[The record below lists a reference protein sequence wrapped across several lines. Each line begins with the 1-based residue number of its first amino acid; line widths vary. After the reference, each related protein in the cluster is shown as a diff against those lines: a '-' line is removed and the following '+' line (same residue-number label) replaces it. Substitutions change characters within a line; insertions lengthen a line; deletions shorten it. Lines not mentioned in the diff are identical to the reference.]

1 MKSKREPSAL
11 QLTTLSGEEF
21 VEACYKIILNRK
33 SDVQGRT
40 HYQRMLGTGS
50 SKAEIIR
57 CIALSPEAKATGRRL
72 SLLWLLRLDGLLAR
86 LPIVSH
92 LYYGARLLWNARA
105 VLQLLN
111 SLEHGG
117 GIASKGRNVRGEFS
131 LDELD
136 AMLNAV
142 ESSNHRLREM
152 QRQIDAIQ
160 NELSELREM
169 DHADGA
175 HKGASPNE

>member
-21 VEACYKIILNRK
+21 VEACYQVILNRK

-72 SLLWLLRLDGLLAR
+72 SLLWLLRLDGLLVR
-86 LPIVSH
+86 LPIVSR

-105 VLQLLN
+105 VLQLLS

-117 GIASKGRNVRGEFS
+117 GIASKGRNAHSESS

-142 ESSNHRLREM
+142 ESGNRRLREI

-160 NELSELREM
+160 NELSELREKR
-169 DHADGA
+169 HADDA
-175 HKGASPNE
+175 HQVASSNE